1 MQSQLSLS
9 HLKVRDAIQ
18 STLSFTVFRHR
29 AKESIGRQE
38 KLKEEQRNRMK
49 VQSSHVSRVN

>member
-1 MQSQLSLS
+1 MC
-9 HLKVRDAIQ
+9 DAIQ
-18 STLSFTVFRHR
+18 SPLSFAVFRHR

-49 VQSSHVSRVN
+49 VKSSDMSRENRKL